1 MYTVKN
7 VKNINQWDDFVDSSK
22 NSNIFF
28 KSFFLEPFKKNIL
41 KKFIMKGDEIKAAF
55 LLVLDKDNNIT
66 DNEVIIHSGLI
77 FCSSDSEDN
86 SNFNL
91 ELYSITEFFVQYIVK
106 NYKKIEFNTVPEFLD
121 VRPFLWYN
129 YGEEKNFF
137 TCYPK
142 YTSFVNIK
150 NCHKKINQSNKPFN
164 KMNTLRRRLI
174 RKGISA
180 NTKFINSTDINYFV
194 KSYKDYMIKQKSL
207 PSVQKL
213 NEIKKLLKNLLI
225 KEKLTVKIAL
235 TKQNEPGYMCI
246 FADDMK
252 MGYYLYGCPL
262 SEKVENYLGSIT
274 FWQAFVELSKKG
286 IDLIDM
292 EGINSPNR
300 GWFKQSFGGKIKQYF
315 EIKLNN

>member
-106 NYKKIEFNTVPEFLD
+106 NYLVIGRAFN
-121 VRPFLWYN
+121 
-129 YGEEKNFF
+129 
-137 TCYPK
+137 
-142 YTSFVNIK
+142 NIYRV
-150 NCHKKINQSNKPFN
+150 SN
-164 KMNTLRRRLI
+164 
-174 RKGISA
+174 
-180 NTKFINSTDINYFV
+180 
-194 KSYKDYMIKQKSL
+194 
-207 PSVQKL
+207 
-213 NEIKKLLKNLLI
+213 
-225 KEKLTVKIAL
+225 
-235 TKQNEPGYMCI
+235 
-246 FADDMK
+246 
-252 MGYYLYGCPL
+252 
-262 SEKVENYLGSIT
+262 
-274 FWQAFVELSKKG
+274 
-286 IDLIDM
+286 
-292 EGINSPNR
+292 
-300 GWFKQSFGGKIKQYF
+300 
-315 EIKLNN
+315 